1 MSERSG
7 WAQCLDDAVQV
18 VRAGADDRVDHRE
31 FVATVPDELVAAG
44 LAQFVWIASLDSD
57 QIRVRAASEPDAP
70 TTLSAPEQG
79 TTRRAIREE
88 QVVVSPDLHQT
99 VAYSELAEAM
109 AVPAAT
115 AAVHV
120 PFETLGETAV
130 VHVWTDRDVTVDGM
144 PELASVFG
152 AALSDNLARLTAE
165 DHLERERARLETV
178 RSTISHDLGNPV
190 NLASGRLELAEEE
203 CESSHLSHAMGAL
216 EEIDAMTSDSVSF
229 VEAGQVVTEWD
240 RRSVDEIV
248 EATWEQLSTG
258 ENTLVT
264 ESVSVRGDPERLRR
278 LVSELLTNALAHTD
292 DPVQVSVGPLEESRG
307 FYLADTGEGVPE
319 DEREFVFDRGY
330 TTDPDRDGNGLALAR
345 EIAGAHDWQLRL
357 AEGSTGARFE
367 LVTERW

>member
-7 WAQCLDDAVQV
+7 WAQWLDDAVQV
-18 VRAGADDRVDHRE
+18 VRAGADDATDHR
-31 FVATVPDELVAAG
+31 ELVAAAPEELVAEG
-44 LAQFVWIASLDSD
+44 VAQFVWIAGLDDD

-70 TTLSAPEQG
+70 ATLSAPEQAA
-79 TTRRAIREE
+79 TTRAIEE
-88 QVVVSPDLHQT
+88 ERVVVSSALHQT
-99 VAYSELAEAM
+99 AAYSELAEAM
-109 AVPAAT
+109 ALPDAT
-115 AAVHV
+115 AAAHV
-120 PFETLGETAV
+120 PFAALGETAV
-130 VHVWTDRDVTVDGM
+130 VHVWTDRDVTGDGV

-190 NLASGRLELAEEE
+190 NLASGRLELAAEE
-203 CESSHLSHAMGAL
+203 CESSHLSHVMGAL
-216 EEIDAMTSDSVSF
+216 EEIDAMTSDSVSY
-229 VEAGQVVTEWD
+229 VEAGQPVTERE

-264 ESVSVRGDPERLRR
+264 EPVSVRGEPERLRR
-278 LVSELLTNALAHTD
+278 LLSELLTNALEHTD
-292 DPVQVSVGPLEESRG
+292 SPVEVSVGPLAENRG
-307 FYLADTGEGVPE
+307 FYLADTGDGVLE

-330 TTDPDRDGNGLALAR
+330 TTDPERDGAGLALAR

-357 AEGSTGARFE
+357 AEASTGARFE
-367 LVTERW
+367 VVTERW